1 MRLHAFLFCFL
12 FVTTAGAQQLPLETY
27 NPSNGLVDA
36 RIRKIKQDKWGRLIF
51 MCFEGFGIYDGQ
63 RFKNYKHVNGVP
75 TGFLTEIAEDTDSTI
90 YITGFN
96 QYVFKIKGETISI
109 DSSLRGKLP
118 EPERLLNIGMHH
130 WIVFGNGQ
138 IAEWRDNIIKN
149 IQLPDF
155 IDFVNYNMLDLYD
168 NNLFFY
174 NTIKGIFLIV
184 NYKTGKITASLSSA
198 PIASITADKEKNVFY
213 KTTTGLFQ
221 LAAKDIAANR
231 LTPIN
236 ASHLLSL
243 IPDRF
248 KKAGVSYWEDN
259 NHFWSFL
266 YRLGACRI
274 NIKTGKPEFFLA
286 KDGLSLSASNV
297 FVDAEAN
304 YWFLS
309 EFHGVQKLPQK
320 RLEVLKKFGNDD
332 ASFTTLTYAYNN
344 ESFALQAT
352 TGHYLVKGNLSKKIN
367 VPANARF
374 YWQNDWWASK
384 DLVHFT
390 SSKGYK
396 VRPANTNNAYHFTRP
411 ELFKAMFDKNN
422 NVLITGSSLVLID
435 SMHTVLFTS
444 LPYFTDNIT
453 QDDDHL
459 YWAFCRS
466 GHVICYQRKG
476 DNLVAASDTLHMPPL
491 FSPRYALHWNRDT
504 FFVGTRWNGLTIVSA
519 TKKELKLLKNITIT
533 DGLSDNF
540 ITNLAIDQQRQ
551 IWVGTGAGLDKL
563 IYKKGDITIER
574 VSSTNNLFHA
584 ISEINLINDSLLFYH
599 AGDGSVVKVN
609 QRSRNS
615 NNYTPSFYFSE
626 ITVNDRPASL
636 LLQQSFSAQQN
647 NFSFRVSA
655 TSFIDQKNTRFVFHL
670 SSKEK
675 SWEQNGYNAMYNIA
689 NLSAGD
695 FTLKVTVFYP
705 GGIYP
710 SNTITYQFTIRQP
723 FWKQWWFIVLAIA
736 TAALILFSITRAYF
750 VRKMEQQKAAAEK
763 QQALEKE
770 RNRIS
775 RDIHDDLGSGLTKIA
790 ILSEVAK
797 QQITNPD
804 KVKEQLNNI
813 SSSSRELVD
822 NLQDIIWVLNPQ
834 NDTLDSF
841 AAYIREYALKFF
853 EPLSVEVTFQYPAE
867 FSTVKLGEEKRRN
880 IFLTVK
886 ESFNNIAKHAWCNKL
901 EIIITE
907 APEKVTIQIED
918 DGKGFNELQVRLFA
932 NGLKNMQNR
941 IEQIGGQYTITSNP
955 GKGTITTISVY
966 T

>member
-12 FVTTAGAQQLPLETY
+12 FVTIAGAQQLSLETY

-36 RIRKIKQDKWGRLIF
+36 HIRKIKQDKWGRLIF

-63 RFKNYKHVNGVP
+63 RFKNCKHVNGIP
-75 TGFLTEIAEDTDSTI
+75 AGFLTEIAEDTDSTI

-96 QYVFKIKGETISI
+96 QYVFKIKGETICI

-118 EPERLLNIGMHH
+118 EPERLLNVGMHY

-138 IAEWRDNIIKN
+138 VAEWRDNIIKN

-155 IDFVNYNMLDLYD
+155 IDFVNYDMLDLYD
-168 NNLFFY
+168 SNLFFY

-198 PIASITADKEKNVFY
+198 PIESITADKEKNVFY

-221 LAAKDIAANR
+221 LTAKDIAANR
-231 LTPIN
+231 LAPVN

-332 ASFTTLTYAYNN
+332 ASFTTLTYPFNN

-352 TGHYLVKGNLSKKIN
+352 TGHYLVKSNLSKKIN

-396 VRPANTNNAYHFTRP
+396 VRPANTNNAYHFTKP
-411 ELFKAMFDKNN
+411 ELFKTMFDKNN

-453 QDDDHL
+453 QDDEHL

-491 FSPRYALHWNRDT
+491 FSPAMRFT
-504 FFVGTRWNGLTIVSA
+504 
-519 TKKELKLLKNITIT
+519 
-533 DGLSDNF
+533 
-540 ITNLAIDQQRQ
+540 
-551 IWVGTGAGLDKL
+551 GTG
-563 IYKKGDITIER
+563 IH
-574 VSSTNNLFHA
+574 F
-584 ISEINLINDSLLFYH
+584 LLVH
-599 AGDGSVVKVN
+599 GG
-609 QRSRNS
+609 
-615 NNYTPSFYFSE
+615 T
-626 ITVNDRPASL
+626 
-636 LLQQSFSAQQN
+636 
-647 NFSFRVSA
+647 
-655 TSFIDQKNTRFVFHL
+655 
-670 SSKEK
+670 
-675 SWEQNGYNAMYNIA
+675 GY
-689 NLSAGD
+689 
-695 FTLKVTVFYP
+695 
-705 GGIYP
+705 
-710 SNTITYQFTIRQP
+710 
-723 FWKQWWFIVLAIA
+723 
-736 TAALILFSITRAYF
+736 
-750 VRKMEQQKAAAEK
+750 
-763 QQALEKE
+763 
-770 RNRIS
+770 
-775 RDIHDDLGSGLTKIA
+775 
-790 ILSEVAK
+790 
-797 QQITNPD
+797 
-804 KVKEQLNNI
+804 
-813 SSSSRELVD
+813 
-822 NLQDIIWVLNPQ
+822 
-834 NDTLDSF
+834 
-841 AAYIREYALKFF
+841 
-853 EPLSVEVTFQYPAE
+853 
-867 FSTVKLGEEKRRN
+867 
-880 IFLTVK
+880 
-886 ESFNNIAKHAWCNKL
+886 
-901 EIIITE
+901 
-907 APEKVTIQIED
+907 
-918 DGKGFNELQVRLFA
+918 
-932 NGLKNMQNR
+932 
-941 IEQIGGQYTITSNP
+941 
-955 GKGTITTISVY
+955 
-966 T
+966 